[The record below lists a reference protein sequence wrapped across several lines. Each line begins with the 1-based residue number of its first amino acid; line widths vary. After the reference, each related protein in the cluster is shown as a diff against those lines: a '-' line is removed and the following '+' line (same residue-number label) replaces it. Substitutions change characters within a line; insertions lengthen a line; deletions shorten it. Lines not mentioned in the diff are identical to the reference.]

1 MYLMPSRDKGARP
14 DVALTTLLG
23 LPELPSS
30 VDETPFVVVTV
41 IGTRGSTPRKINSK
55 MVVDSKGQPWGTIG
69 GGSIE
74 KLALEEAI
82 GVLQSKE
89 SRTKEIQLTNE
100 LAMCCGGAMQLY
112 WEYVPAPLRLHIL
125 GSGHV
130 GRALAKL
137 ASGTGLNLPSMMTFK
152 KIGTKRMPK
161 DLRS

>member
-1 MYLMPSRDKGARP
+1 MSLLPR
-14 DVALTTLLG
+14 LG

-112 WEYVPAPLRLHIL
+112 WEYVPAPLAFTF
-125 GSGHV
+125 S
-130 GRALAKL
+130 ALAMSAGRWPSWL
-137 ASGTGLNLPSMMTFK
+137 RELDLRSPSMMTFK